1 MTLVDEVLAA
11 HGGLA
16 RWSETREVTLDL
28 RIGGNIFATKFKS
41 PRTRALQVSVDTQ
54 RIHARLRPFPRSGQ
68 SGVFEADRV
77 RIETDDGR
85 VVAERRVVRG
95 HDGRVV
101 RRLVWDDL
109 DALYFLGYA
118 LWNYTVTPF
127 LFVWPGFECRESG
140 EWREPDGSVWRTLTV
155 TAPAGF
161 PTHCREQVYYFDPG
175 GLLRR
180 LDYTADVFSPLARGA
195 HLCEA
200 HRTFDGFVWPTH
212 RVVYFR
218 RANGM
223 PLRLVSVMEGWIS
236 SVSVRFADSTAT
248 SRAHRPS
255 WPPP

>member
-16 RWSETREVTLDL
+16 RWSETREVTLEL
-28 RIGGNIFATKFKS
+28 RIGGNIFASKFKS

-54 RIHARLRPFPRSGQ
+54 RIHATLRPFPRSGQ
-68 SGVFEADRV
+68 AGVFEADRV
-77 RIETDDGR
+77 RIEAEDGR
-85 VVAERRVVRG
+85 VVAERRIERG
-95 HDGRVV
+95 EDGRVA

-109 DALYFLGYA
+109 DVLYFLGYA

-127 LFVWPGFECRESG
+127 LFAWPGFECRESG
-140 EWREPDGSVWRTLTV
+140 EWREPDGSVWRTLAV
-155 TAPAGF
+155 RFPSGF
-161 PTHCREQVYYFDPG
+161 PTHCRDQVFYFDRQ

-180 LDYTADVFSPLARGA
+180 LDYTADVFSQLARGA

-218 RANGM
+218 RDGGI
-223 PLRLVSVMEGWIS
+223 PLRLISVMEGWIT
-236 SVSVRFADSTAT
+236 SVSVRFADRAPAT
-248 SRAHRPS
+248 
-255 WPPP
+255 